1 MTLGGDVGL
10 QLLTNLTA
18 GWPRRTSGEILIYAR
33 TGF

>member
-10 QLLTNLTA
+10 PLLANLMA
-18 GWPRRTSGEILIYAR
+18 GWPRRASGEILIYAR